1 MNVDV
6 LMSGAIGSG
15 YLREATKNIPIV
27 FMFVPDPV
35 SMKLANTLAK
45 PGGNA
50 TGLSNF
56 GREIAGKRLQLL
68 KELVPGLTRVG
79 FLANPTQE
87 TSRLYGGVMMAAAG
101 ELGLELTTFNSRSM
115 EEMEPAMD
123 AMAKAGLRAFLAAQ
137 GGTAFQARH
146 ILPKLALARGIA
158 MCAYSRETFE
168 PGALISYAPDQIEM
182 CRRSAVYVDK
192 ILKGAKPGDLP
203 VEQPTAFQF
212 LINLKTAKALG
223 LTVPLHLQQI
233 AHEVV
238 E

>member
-1 MNVDV
+1 
-6 LMSGAIGSG
+6 
-15 YLREATKNIPIV
+15 
-27 FMFVPDPV
+27 
-35 SMKLANTLAK
+35 
-45 PGGNA
+45 
-50 TGLSNF
+50 
-56 GREIAGKRLQLL
+56 
-68 KELVPGLTRVG
+68 
-79 FLANPTQE
+79 
-87 TSRLYGGVMMAAAG
+87 
-101 ELGLELTTFNSRSM
+101 
-115 EEMEPAMD
+115 
-123 AMAKAGLRAFLAAQ
+123 
-137 GGTAFQARH
+137 
-146 ILPKLALARGIA
+146 

-182 CRRSAVYVDK
+182 CRRSAVYADK